1 MSGLSFR
8 SLDPVRPGP
17 FAQYLLP
24 SVMQAAGRSP
34 GGLTCIGAVWGRSA
48 CGAAAVLWTEDCGVL
63 ASLFVDPLV
72 RGQGV
77 AGALL
82 DRVVEACARRGVTG
96 LSASYVL
103 RGGELDAMDAL
114 FRSRG
119 AEPVPMAPAYEMD
132 SSRFHQARF
141 LSPAFQP
148 GFRPDGH
155 VHPLPSLPQELLDDL
170 EANRDIPKVL
180 LPSACRDRLEPG
192 LSVAWTDEGRIL
204 AYLLGGESG
213 PASYSLLAAWRGAD
227 APASS
232 FLDLLQAQL
241 NLCYYRCGG
250 DFRYFLSA
258 VTPGTAVLTERLTG
272 GDCTLYEEHAVWL
285 DLSPGEAERPPEEAP

>member
-1 MSGLSFR
+1 MSRLSFR
-8 SLDPVRPGP
+8 PLDPIGPGP

-24 SVMQAAGRSP
+24 SVVQMASRSP
-34 GGLTCIGAVWGRSA
+34 GDLTCLGAVWDQSA
-48 CGAAAVLWTEDCGVL
+48 CGAAAVRWTQDCGVL
-63 ASLFVDPLV
+63 VSLFVDPLI

-82 DRVVEACARRGVTG
+82 DRVIEACARRGVTA

-119 AEPVPMAPAYEMD
+119 AEPVPMAPTYEMD
-132 SSRFHQARF
+132 TSRFHQARF

-148 GFRPDGH
+148 DFRPDSH
-155 VHPLPSLPQELLDDL
+155 VQVLTSLSQEQLDAL
-170 EANRDIPKVL
+170 EADPDIPEVL
-180 LPSACRDRLEPG
+180 LPSACGDRLEPG
-192 LSVAWTDEGRIL
+192 LSVAWTDGGRIL
-204 AYLLGGESG
+204 AYVLGGESG
-213 PASYSLLAAWRGAD
+213 PASCSLLAAWRGAD

-232 FLDLLQAQL
+232 FLSLLQAQL

-258 VTPGTAVLTERLTG
+258 ISPGAAVLTEHLTG
-272 GDCTLYEEHAVWL
+272 GDYTLYEEHAVWL
-285 DLSPGEAERPPEEAP
+285 DLSPGETAPSPDGAP